1 MSFDSLFQA
10 MGEMK
15 EREFTFKEFKE
26 VYVLADEMAYLVVH
40 EMEEK
45 GIDHF
50 LDRIHSE

>member
-26 VYVLADEMAYLVVH
+26 VHVVADEMAYLVVN
-40 EMEEK
+40 EIEEK

-50 LDRIHSE
+50 LDKINSE